1 MARTA
6 SDGEQIKELASKEA
20 LADGHTRVVS
30 GDDKRAAY
38 VDPGTPD
45 VLKSQTLQD
54 LVATLGEDMVM
65 QKIMAQLIID
75 FRSQV
80 RGKMESYD
88 KENES
93 YRYSLDEIEQ
103 ADYSEWKPET
113 RQRKTA
119 EERAA
124 ELLSKLSPDQVKAA
138 MAMAEKGK

>member
-6 SDGEQIKELASKEA
+6 NEGEKIKELAAKEEQA
-20 LADGHTRVVS
+20 EGTTRVVS

-38 VDPGTPD
+38 VDPNTPD
-45 VLKSQTLQD
+45 VLKAQSLQE
-54 LVATLGEDMVM
+54 LVSALGEEMVM
-65 QKIMAQLIID
+65 QKIMAQLVID

-93 YRYSLDEIEQ
+93 YRYDLDDIES
-103 ADYSEWKPET
+103 ADYADWKPET

-119 EERAA
+119 EEKAA
-124 ELLSKLSPDQVKAA
+124 ELLANFTPDQIKAA
-138 MAMAEKGK
+138 LAKAGKS